1 MQVMSTRPVR
11 SSPTTGSSPK
21 ASARKAELLER
32 DEAVEVGL
40 AREVDHGHPAAADLT
55 HDLVPPDR
63 AGDLHAHA
71 QTVDQ

>member
-1 MQVMSTRPVR
+1 VAQRAGETRLPEEPLDHVGVSGAKR
-11 SSPTTGSSPK
+11 G
-21 ASARKAELLER
+21 ELLER

-40 AREVDHGHPAAADLT
+40 AREVHHGHPAAADLT